1 MWLWVQNLMMT
12 WLRGTP
18 TTRATTMEQAKTK
31 AQQCLTTNYH
41 GTTIG
46 QVKTLHGY
54 YHASTQRRQHLR
66 DGNRQRTNRT
76 SALPFRARYIHTAN
90 GSKLDHKSGLTVF

>member
-18 TTRATTMEQAKTK
+18 TTMATTMEQAKTK

-54 YHASTQRRQHLR
+54 YTMQVLKG
-66 DGNRQRTNRT
+66 GNIYGMATV
-76 SALPFRARYIHTAN
+76 N
-90 GSKLDHKSGLTVF
+90 GQTGQVLYHSGLATFIQRMVLS